1 MTDFVDSGREA
12 ELLLESVGIITNKN
26 LIPFDPLSSNLTS
39 GIRIGSPLMTTRGA
53 KEQEMEYIGNLIGRT
68 LKNKNNQ
75 EELDKIKQEVV
86 AITAK
91 YPMFAEEWNVAN

>member
-1 MTDFVDSGREA
+1 
-12 ELLLESVGIITNKN
+12 
-26 LIPFDPLSSNLTS
+26 
-39 GIRIGSPLMTTRGA
+39 
-53 KEQEMEYIGNLIGRT
+53 MEYIGNLIGRT